1 MSVTYSVR
9 YVRFY
14 RTGEKACLCLPHK
27 ICRRTA
33 GPGTSVNQ
41 HLPTGFEGRHLQ
53 CLCLLVLFDI
63 NFKSLDVDSDLSP
76 MYLSTIRRLSS
87 QEDE

>member
-63 NFKSLDVDSDLSP
+63 NFKSVDQLKHISIVPYISSKLEVH
-76 MYLSTIRRLSS
+76 RL
-87 QEDE
+87 